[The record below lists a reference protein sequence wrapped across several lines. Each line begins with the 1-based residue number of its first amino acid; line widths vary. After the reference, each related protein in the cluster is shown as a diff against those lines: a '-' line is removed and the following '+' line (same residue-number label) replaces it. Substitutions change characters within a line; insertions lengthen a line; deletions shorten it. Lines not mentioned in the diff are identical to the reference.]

1 MTTSLNLS
9 LDHLVVTTGFDLER
23 AAQLFSQLGFTLTEK
38 GEHAFGSVNHLILF
52 EGCYLEIIGVPRN
65 SPVQRKEVLDAP
77 KGIDG
82 LVFNTGD
89 ADALHAS
96 LEAQGLPL
104 QPLHAFG
111 RMVERDGVMR
121 EAMFRTVR
129 ALPGTFEAG
138 RVYYCQHLTPELIWI
153 PALQQHRNGATSL
166 VGLTLVTDD
175 PAAQA
180 QKMAPWVGVQAE
192 PTGDGGLRFE
202 TGGFRLDVMPQ
213 AAYRE
218 RYGALCC
225 NALGRSSYFGA
236 IHLSSSSLDTLA
248 GVLDAAKE
256 DRAFAHERSATSTAV
271 LVAEFNALLVF
282 HAASHAK

>member
-1 MTTSLNLS
+1 MDPTYGLS
-9 LDHLVVTTGFDLER
+9 LDHLVITTGFDLER
-23 AAQLFSQLGFTLTEK
+23 AQQLFAQLGFTLTEK

-52 EGCYLEIIGVPRN
+52 SNCYLEIIGVPKN

-82 LVFNTGD
+82 LVFNTTD
-89 ADALHAS
+89 ADALHAK
-96 LEAQGLPL
+96 LQAQGLPL

-111 RMVERDGVMR
+111 RMVEREGVMH
-121 EAMFRTVR
+121 EAKFRTVR

-153 PALQQHRNGATSL
+153 RELQQHRNGATSL
-166 VGLTLVTDD
+166 VGLTLVADD

-192 PTGDGGLRFE
+192 ATGDGSLQFT
-202 TGGFRLDVMPQ
+202 TGGFRLEVMPQ
-213 AAYRE
+213 AVYRE

-225 NALGRSSYFGA
+225 DAQGRSAYFGA
-236 IHLSSSSLDTLA
+236 IHLASSSLDTLDD
-248 GVLDAAKE
+248 VLRATSEA
-256 DRAFAHERSATSTAV
+256 RAFAHERSATSTAV

-282 HAASHAK
+282 HPA